1 MLKSLHFFY
10 HESLIV
16 FIFTDVI
23 IPKRA
28 NFVAKWKDYYS
39 KYDSIEDTHLDR
51 NNADILYDGPV
62 KGILA
67 KGPELKMQIIPGSD
81 TTNNSR
87 IRVDIIRGKKQMFT
101 ESMGYGKVQEIR

>member
-1 MLKSLHFFY
+1 
-10 HESLIV
+10 
-16 FIFTDVI
+16 
-23 IPKRA
+23 
-28 NFVAKWKDYYS
+28 
-39 KYDSIEDTHLDR
+39 
-51 NNADILYDGPV
+51 V